1 MRSGADLQQDL
12 INKTVEA
19 VWSQYD
25 KDGNNFLD
33 KEECKAFI
41 KDSLRELGHGDP
53 TDEEYEAAIKE
64 FDHDGSGQISKNE
77 MAAYLKKLC
86 GFEWAEQPG

>member
-1 MRSGADLQQDL
+1 MRTGTNLHQEL
-12 INKTVEA
+12 IDKTVDA

-25 KDGNNFLD
+25 KDGNGFLD

-41 KDSLRELGHGDP
+41 KDSLHELGQDANGVDVL
-53 TDEEYEAAIKE
+53 DEAYEAAFKE
-64 FDHDGSGQISKNE
+64 YDADGTGSISKGE

-86 GFEWAEQPG
+86 GFE

>member
-1 MRSGADLQQDL
+1 MRSGANLHQDL

-33 KEECKAFI
+33 KDECKAFI
-41 KDSLRELGHGDP
+41 KDSLQELGQSVDG
-53 TDEEYEAAIKE
+53 TDEEYEEAFKE
-64 FDHDGSGQISKNE
+64 FDHDGTGQISKNE

-86 GFEWAEQPG
+86 GFE